1 MTEPRPPSS
10 PEPEPVLRR
19 TLLGGVALG
28 AVLAGVGVAVWR
40 QSAGPAVPVAEP
52 VPGFWAHRWE
62 APDGQGVSLV
72 AFQGRPLLLNFWA
85 TWCPPCVDELPLI
98 NRFYRENKGNGW
110 QVLGLAIDKKEPV
123 QKFLQK
129 MPLDF
134 PMAMAGL
141 AGTELGRALGNLTG
155 GLPFSVA
162 IASDGTLV
170 QRKMGRLLPEDL
182 AAWAGVK

>member
-1 MTEPRPPSS
+1 MTEPVPTPI
-10 PEPEPVLRR
+10 EPEPVSRR
-19 TLLGGVALG
+19 TLLGGVAVG
-28 AVLAGVGVAVWR
+28 AVLAGIGAAVWR
-40 QSAGPAVPVAEP
+40 QSGEPTAVAGEP

-62 APDGQGVSLV
+62 APDGKTVSLA
-72 AFQGRPLLLNFWA
+72 AFRGRPLLLNFWA

-98 NRFYRENKGNGW
+98 NRFYAENKGNGW

-123 QKFLQK
+123 QKFLHT

-134 PMAMAGL
+134 PIALAGL
-141 AGTELGRALGNLTG
+141 PGTELGRDLGNLTG

-162 IASDGTLV
+162 LASDGAV
-170 QRKMGRLLPEDL
+170 IQRKMGRLLPEDL

>member
-1 MTEPRPPSS
+1 MTEPSPISS
-10 PEPEPVLRR
+10 EPEPVSRR
-19 TLLGGVALG
+19 ML
-28 AVLAGVGVAVWR
+28 LAGVAVGAALAGAGVAVWR
-40 QSAGPAVPVAEP
+40 QSAGPVASVAEP
-52 VPGFWAHRWE
+52 VPGFWGHHWE
-62 APDGQGVSLV
+62 APDGKTV
-72 AFQGRPLLLNFWA
+72 ALASFRGRPLLVNFWA

-123 QKFLQK
+123 QKFLQT

-134 PMAMAGL
+134 AVGLAGL

-162 IASDGTLV
+162 IASDGTV
-170 QRKMGRLLPEDL
+170 IQRKMGRLLPEDL
-182 AAWAGVK
+182 AAWAGLK

>member
-1 MTEPRPPSS
+1 MTEPLPTTV
-10 PEPEPVLRR
+10 EPEPVSRR
-19 TLLGGVALG
+19 TLLGGVAIG
-28 AVLAGVGVAVWR
+28 AALAGIGTAVWR
-40 QSAGPAVPVAEP
+40 QSATPVATVSEP
-52 VPGFWAHRWE
+52 VPGFWAHHWE
-62 APDGQGVSLV
+62 TPNGKVVSLSS
-72 AFQGRPLLLNFWA
+72 FRGRPLLVNFWA

-134 PMAMAGL
+134 PVALAGL
-141 AGTELGRALGNLTG
+141 AGTELGRELGNLTG

-162 IASDGTLV
+162 VASDGTV
-170 QRKMGRLLPEDL
+170 IQRKMGRLLPKDL
-182 AAWAGVK
+182 AAWAGLK